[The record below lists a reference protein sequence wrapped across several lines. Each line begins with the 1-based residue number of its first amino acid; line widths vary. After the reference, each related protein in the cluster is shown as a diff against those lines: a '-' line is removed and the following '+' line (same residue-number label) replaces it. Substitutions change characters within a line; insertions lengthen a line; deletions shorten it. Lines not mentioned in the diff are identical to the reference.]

1 MRLLNSSMRTSS
13 RSRLQRFRSFLLA
26 ESDQLSLVTF
36 VIDFGGEPLD
46 ATEADLIAL
55 KLAEWLQGAL
65 PLEDGSIMLSAI
77 EDDGGVYGW
86 DVAVIAPDSKAES
99 LLNAYLESGTIGPL
113 DESIQRT
120 VGIRTGGLRRV
131 LAL

>member
-1 MRLLNSSMRTSS
+1 MRTSS

-65 PLEDGSIMLSAI
+65 PLDDGSIMLSAI

-86 DVAVIAPDSKAES
+86 DVAVIAPDSKAAS
-99 LLNAYLESGTIGPL
+99 LLNAYIEGGTIGPL
-113 DESIQRT
+113 NEWVYRAVS
-120 VGIRTGGLRRV
+120 LRSSGVRRFIV
-131 LAL
+131 R